1 MNSEKKWLAVY
12 TRPRWEKKVADLLSR
27 RKIENF
33 CPLNKVVRQWA
44 DRKKT
49 IYEPLFS
56 SYVFVHAAEM
66 EQLAIRQTDGILNFV
81 YWLGQPAVIKDEEI
95 KAISHFLEEHD
106 NIQLEKINVNVSDK
120 VRIVHGPLA
129 NREGDV
135 LEVKKRSVRVSLPSL
150 GYDMI
155 AEVAKSRIEVI
166 DFTHLP
172 YATST
177 TMYNAK
183 VG

>member
-1 MNSEKKWLAVY
+1 MNSDKRWHAVY
-12 TRPRWEKKVADLLSR
+12 TRPRWEKKVADLLSK

-49 IYEPLFS
+49 VYEPLFS
-56 SYVFVHAAEM
+56 SYVFVHATEM
-66 EQLAIRQTDGILNFV
+66 EHLAIRQTDGILNFV

-95 KAISHFLEEHD
+95 DAIYRFLEEHD
-106 NIQLEKINVNVSDK
+106 NVKLEKIHVNISDK

-135 LEVKKRSVRVSLPSL
+135 LEVKRKSVRVSLPSL

-166 DFTHLP
+166 DFTRLP

-177 TMYNAK
+177 TMYKAQ